1 MARTKVSLRA
11 FEELGQLF
19 ISNVISKFGQSIG
32 IVLFYF
38 KYWLQ
43 KWQSFVG

>member
-1 MARTKVSLRA
+1 MVGTKVSLRA

-19 ISNVISKFGQSIG
+19 IFNVISKFGQSIR
-32 IVLFYF
+32 IVLFSF

>member
-1 MARTKVSLRA
+1 MVGTKVSLKA

-19 ISNVISKFGQSIG
+19 IANVISKFGQCIG

-38 KYWLQ
+38 KY
-43 KWQSFVG
+43 